1 MMAGVPSLSQALG
14 VVLPEALPLV
24 GIELVRLAAAGAI
37 V

>member
-14 VVLPEALPLV
+14 VIPPEALPLV
-24 GIELVRLAAAGAI
+24 EVKPMRLDVAGAI